1 MEEVQ
6 RSKIDTPEF
15 FGRIE
20 AYIKEHLSEPLS
32 AQKICTVFGISQT
45 YLSRLFRKY
54 SNTSFSKRLAVFR
67 VEKAREIM
75 EGNKD
80 LFIKDVASMVGFADQ
95 FYFSR
100 IFRSVTGVS
109 TAEYLKE
116 KKTNLTE
123 L

>member
-1 MEEVQ
+1 
-6 RSKIDTPEF
+6 
-15 FGRIE
+15 
-20 AYIKEHLSEPLS
+20 
-32 AQKICTVFGISQT
+32 
-45 YLSRLFRKY
+45 
-54 SNTSFSKRLAVFR
+54 
-67 VEKAREIM
+67 M
-75 EGNKD
+75 EGYKD

-109 TAEYLKE
+109 PAEYLKE